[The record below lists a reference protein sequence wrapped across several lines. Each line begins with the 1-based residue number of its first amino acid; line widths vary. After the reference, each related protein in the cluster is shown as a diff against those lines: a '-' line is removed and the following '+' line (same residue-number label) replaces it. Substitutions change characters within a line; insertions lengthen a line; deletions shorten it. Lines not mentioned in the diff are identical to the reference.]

1 LIVAAVKR
9 VDPLPAWVYS
19 CGFMCIV
26 AVNLT
31 EEDKTPPSGPR
42 CPVYPISI
50 AAELAGVHP
59 RTLYMYEKQQ
69 LLIPA
74 RRGTWRF
81 YSEDDLAWIR
91 VIRFLLHEGGI
102 NIAGLQRLLALIPCT
117 ELRNLS
123 AEQCHGC
130 PKTRTKNMPC
140 WGVATQADRKCHG
153 CKVYVN
159 ARTWVCTEGELLRAE
174 LQDLE

>member
-1 LIVAAVKR
+1 MSATRGSKNDPGESPRVISTAASR
-9 VDPLPAWVYS
+9 
-19 CGFMCIV
+19 
-26 AVNLT
+26 
-31 EEDKTPPSGPR
+31 R
-42 CPVYPISI
+42 PVYPISV

-91 VIRFLLHEGGI
+91 VIRYLLHDSGI

-117 ELRNLS
+117 EICRYG
-123 AEQCHGC
+123 ADECC
-130 PKTRTKNMPC
+130 ECCTMRTKSMPC
-140 WGVATQADRKCHG
+140 WAVSATRGDRKCYE
-153 CKVYVN
+153 CEVYQT
-159 ARTWVCTEGELLRAE
+159 ARSWVCSPEELEQAE
-174 LQDLE
+174 LGDLT

>member
-1 LIVAAVKR
+1 
-9 VDPLPAWVYS
+9 
-19 CGFMCIV
+19 MCIT
-26 AVNLT
+26 AGIPDETGKGLKAT
-31 EEDKTPPSGPR
+31 STASSR
-42 CPVYPISI
+42 RPVYPISV

-91 VIRFLLHEGGI
+91 VIRYLLHEGGI

-117 ELRNLS
+117 AIRKLTAEKCS
-123 AEQCHGC
+123 ACSKM
-130 PKTRTKNMPC
+130 KTKSMPC
-140 WGVATQADRKCHG
+140 WAVSATRGDRRCHE
-153 CKVYVN
+153 CEVYQG
-159 ARTWVCTEGELLRAE
+159 ARHWVCTQEELDQAE
-174 LQDLE
+174 LDDST

>member
-1 LIVAAVKR
+1 
-9 VDPLPAWVYS
+9 
-19 CGFMCIV
+19 MCIV
-26 AVNLT
+26 AVSST
-31 EEDKTPPSGPR
+31 QQEETPPSGSR
-42 CPVYPISI
+42 RPVYPISV

-102 NIAGLQRLLALIPCT
+102 NIAGLQRILALNDHHMKENEI
-117 ELRNLS
+117 LS
-123 AEQCHGC
+123 KVTSGGLF
-130 PKTRTKNMPC
+130 RLS
-140 WGVATQADRKCHG
+140 RKG
-153 CKVYVN
+153 DKIYLFWPSV
-159 ARTWVCTEGELLRAE
+159 
-174 LQDLE
+174 

>member
-1 LIVAAVKR
+1 
-9 VDPLPAWVYS
+9 
-19 CGFMCIV
+19 MCI
-26 AVNLT
+26 AT
-31 EEDKTPPSGPR
+31 EIPEQTGKRLKTPSTPSSR
-42 CPVYPISI
+42 RPVYPISV

-91 VIRFLLHEGGI
+91 VIRYLLHEGGV

-117 ELRNLS
+117 EIRKLG
-123 AEQCHGC
+123 AERCDAC
-130 PKTRTKNMPC
+130 PMTRTKSMPC
-140 WGVATQADRKCHG
+140 WAVSATRSDRRCHE
-153 CKVYVN
+153 CEVYQT
-159 ARTWVCTEGELLRAE
+159 ARHWVCTEQELEQSE
-174 LQDLE
+174 LDAST